1 MIGFV
6 GVMKI
11 LYVTTIGST
20 MGFFTNFIQE
30 LIVDGHTVDIAANV
44 LIKDVPDYYKER
56 GSRVFTLLCSRSPLS
71 SGNIKAYW
79 QLKKIIEAGGY
90 DIIHCH
96 TPVAAMLTRFAARC
110 ARKKGTKVFYTAHG
124 FHFYKGAPIK
134 NWLLYY
140 PVERFLARWTDVLI
154 TINKEDHQRAQGFKA
169 GKLMYVPGVGI
180 DIAKFSDPISED
192 ERKRV
197 RAEMGVPEDAV
208 LLCSVGELNENKNHS
223 LVIRALAGLEN
234 KKVHYCIAGDGG
246 LYGELARLSQELDVA
261 ERVHLLGRR
270 NDVPELYKASDAF
283 CFPSFREG
291 LPVSLM
297 EAMASGIPC
306 IASRIRGSVDLL
318 GENSEMLFDPRSA
331 DDCKAKLEAFLANR
345 DAYSRIDYEKSILP
359 CSKESVIARMKE
371 IYGIVVQ

>member
-1 MIGFV
+1 
-6 GVMKI
+6 MKI
-11 LYVTTIGST
+11 LYVTTVGAT
-20 MGFFTNFIQE
+20 MEFFTEFITA
-30 LIVDGHTVDIAANV
+30 LIADGHTVDIATNDSV
-44 LIKDVPDYYKER
+44 RKVPDEYIDL
-56 GSRVFTLLCSRSPLS
+56 GCRVFALSCSRSPIHK
-71 SGNIKAYW
+71 GNWDSIG
-79 QLKKIIEAGGY
+79 QIKKIVEKEKY
-90 DIIHCH
+90 DIVHCH
-96 TPVAAMLTRFAARC
+96 TPIAAACTRFAC
-110 ARKKGTKVFYTAHG
+110 RKLRKLQKTRVFYTAHG
-124 FHFYKGAPIK
+124 FHFYKGAPLK
-134 NWLLYY
+134 NWLIYY
-140 PVERFLARWTDVLI
+140 PVERICSEFTDVLI
-154 TINKEDHQRAQGFKA
+154 TINNEDHAFAKKA
-169 GKLMYVPGVGI
+169 LKAKRTEYVRGVGI
-180 DIAKFSDPISED
+180 DISKFEKVQVDKRAKRQEL
-192 ERKRV
+192 
-197 RAEMGVPEDAV
+197 GVPEDAV

-234 KKVHYCIAGDGG
+234 KKVHYCIAGKGTLSG
-246 LYGELARLSQELDVA
+246 SLKELSQELDVA
-261 ERVHLLGRR
+261 DRVHLLGYR

-345 DAYSRIDYEKSILP
+345 DAYSKIDYEKSILP